1 MRRQDKNRDRKHKE
15 KWVDLASKQRCL
27 CHHAYANAGTNGHLG
42 VNPSLA
48 TQWRV
53 IAGMSGTLSSLDF
66 RTCKAKIM
74 IASTS

>member
-1 MRRQDKNRDRKHKE
+1 MRRQDKNRDRKDKE

-27 CHHAYANAGTNGHLG
+27 CHHAYGSAGANGCLD

-48 TQWRV
+48 TQCRV
-53 IAGMSGTLSSLDF
+53 ISGMSGTLSSLDF
-66 RTCKAKIM
+66 LTCKAKIM